1 MDETKDNVNE
11 QEDKEYTLR
20 MSIMLVMFTILVIC
34 FITIAFSTLKSRA
47 KSDNSYEIKH
57 FEMIDEYYDKEAKMT
72 FKVFYDTSTFVK
84 YAVVK
89 DDDNNV
95 NMTPLYNADGT
106 LQLYDN
112 TDAET
117 EEK

>member
-1 MDETKDNVNE
+1 MNETEDSINE
-11 QEDKEYTLR
+11 HEDKEYTLR

-34 FITIAFSTLKSRA
+34 FITIAFSNLKSRA
-47 KSDNSYEIKH
+47 KPDNSYEINH
-57 FEMIDEYYDKEAKMT
+57 FKMIDEYYDRETKMT
-72 FKVFYDTSTFVK
+72 FKIFYDTSTFVK

-89 DDDNNV
+89 DYANNV